1 MFQLRLDLLKKQT
14 FEEMKAET
22 ERVCQEKADSANEK
36 MCSLRRIKIRWK
48 ANKKD
53 ASNGGYNEEI
63 LKNIF
68 SKVISIIMLEYYEKQ
83 SIVSSIQIN
92 FLNLTVVLSKL

>member
-53 ASNGGYNEEI
+53 ASNGGYDEEI

-68 SKVISIIMLEYYEKQ
+68 SKVISIIMLEY
-83 SIVSSIQIN
+83 
-92 FLNLTVVLSKL
+92 